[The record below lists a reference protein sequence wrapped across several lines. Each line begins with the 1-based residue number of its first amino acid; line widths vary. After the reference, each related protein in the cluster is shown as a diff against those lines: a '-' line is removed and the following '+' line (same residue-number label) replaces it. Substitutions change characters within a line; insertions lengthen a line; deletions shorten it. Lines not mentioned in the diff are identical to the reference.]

1 MGIYWPVHNKKRDF
15 LMGGEVICVI
25 PEDSTDVLRRW
36 WYPVH
41 KDTYDIKQDKTRQ
54 LETFFGGSGGCTG
67 SARAPRC
74 AKKRGRGPFNLT
86 GTQTLPSPFLG
97 CPEH

>member
-1 MGIYWPVHNKKRDF
+1 MDTYWPVRNRQRDF

-41 KDTYDIKQDKTRQ
+41 KDTYDIKQD
-54 LETFFGGSGGCTG
+54 
-67 SARAPRC
+67 
-74 AKKRGRGPFNLT
+74 N
-86 GTQTLPSPFLG
+86 
-97 CPEH
+97 

>member
-1 MGIYWPVHNKKRDF
+1 MDTYWPVRNRQRDF

-54 LETFFGGSGGCTG
+54 LGKKNFLGGAGE
-67 SARAPRC
+67 ARAVPVPP
-74 AKKRGRGPFNLT
+74 AAPKKKGEGAL
-86 GTQTLPSPFLG
+86 
-97 CPEH
+97 

>member
-1 MGIYWPVHNKKRDF
+1 MDTYWPVRNRQRDF

-54 LETFFGGSGGCTG
+54 LGKKFFFGGSGGGTG

-74 AKKRGRGPFNLT
+74 AQKKGGGGPLT
-86 GTQTLPSPFLG
+86 
-97 CPEH
+97 